1 MNWRPALIA
10 GLLALPL
17 IALFAFGLGTNP
29 RDIPPTIPGKPA
41 PDFALQVMPTEAV
54 AESDTTWVR
63 LADLRGQVVVLNF
76 WASWC
81 VPCRIE
87 HPELV
92 RAARAYGRRGV
103 EFFGIL
109 HKDDP
114 QSARSWL
121 AEMGGHVYPTL
132 LDPGARVAID
142 YGLRGVPETV
152 VIGRDG
158 VVAFKWIGPITM
170 DILAREI
177 DRALENDAGGE

>member
-10 GLLALPL
+10 ALLALPL
-17 IALFAFGLGTNP
+17 IALFAFGLGTDP

-41 PDFALQVMPTEAV
+41 PDFTLRIMPPEAE
-54 AESDTTWVR
+54 ADTSWVR
-63 LADLRGQVVVLNF
+63 LSDLRSQVVVLNF

-92 RAARAYGRRGV
+92 RAARAYGNRGV
-103 EFFGIL
+103 VFYGIL

-114 QSARSWL
+114 ESARRWL
-121 AEMGGHVYPTL
+121 EEMGGHDYPTL

-152 VIGRDG
+152 LIDRDG
-158 VVAFKWIGPITM
+158 VVAHKWIGQITFDM
-170 DILAREI
+170 LAREI
-177 DRALENDAGGE
+177 EPLLANVTGGE